1 MEASGRQPGVGSRD
15 QGQEQGQRANQ
26 PSINGA
32 SKPSQGIP
40 YLRKEEAL
48 TGSPAAASRL
58 SLSFLSSAV
67 GLPARFEIAGSGGE
81 LGEIGS
87 GD

>member
-15 QGQEQGQRANQ
+15 QGQEFRGTEQGQRANQ

-32 SKPSQGIP
+32 SKPSRGIP

-58 SLSFLSSAV
+58 SLSFLSSVV
-67 GLPARFEIAGSGGE
+67 GLPARC
-81 LGEIGS
+81 